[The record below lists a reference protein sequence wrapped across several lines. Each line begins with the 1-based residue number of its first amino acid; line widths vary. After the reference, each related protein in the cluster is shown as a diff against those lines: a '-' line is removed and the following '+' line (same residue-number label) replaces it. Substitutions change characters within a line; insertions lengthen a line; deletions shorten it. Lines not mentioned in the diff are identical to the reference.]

1 MHNGMSPYLAIFP
14 SVGPPQ
20 KNEAGEA
27 PQRAGVE
34 CVERKWM
41 TALLKGRRHGES
53 VPGGEHN
60 EARVSTRT
68 PILRIPPS

>member
-1 MHNGMSPYLAIFP
+1 MHNGMSPYLVVFP

-41 TALLKGRRHGES
+41 TAMDDGIIER
-53 VPGGEHN
+53 
-60 EARVSTRT
+60 
-68 PILRIPPS
+68 